1 MSKLTHFEKNS
12 LAIGIILICL
22 IAMLIKS
29 IYVPLRVYDNVAYIE
44 VVADDGK
51 MYGLNDCRIEYYL
64 NGKVVIYHDYGE
76 MQISDINNIKF
87 YNIGEIKWKRKNKLN

>member
-1 MSKLTHFEKNS
+1 MSKLTQFEKNA
-12 LAIGIILICL
+12 LAIGIMMLCL

-44 VVADDGK
+44 VIADDGK
-51 MYGLNDCRIEYYL
+51 RYGLYDCRIEHYL

-76 MQISDINNIKF
+76 MQISDINNIRF
-87 YNIGEIKWKRKNKLN
+87 Y